1 MLSNMVLNFLMLIV
15 GHNHVLIYFD
25 LMLILDS
32 ATHDKYQLPQLNHD
46 VKEERQG
53 QASS

>member
-1 MLSNMVLNFLMLIV
+1 MVLNFLMLIV